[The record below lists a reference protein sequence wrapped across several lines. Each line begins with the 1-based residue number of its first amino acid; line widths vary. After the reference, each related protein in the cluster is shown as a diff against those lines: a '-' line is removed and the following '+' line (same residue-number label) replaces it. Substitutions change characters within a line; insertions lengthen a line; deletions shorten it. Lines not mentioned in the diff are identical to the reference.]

1 MGDDTETINDVW
13 CLQDFYFTTFGGGY
27 NLVLTRRPVIHTH
40 PSKPDPGFTFD
51 FAPVPIHT
59 FKNASVW
66 MSVDEMMMMIATS
79 HPPPLQDHLF
89 QLLIQ
94 DKSPLLLSVPTV
106 QTFFSSTQPQRKRDT
121 FALFDN
127 NFKLSRSTV
136 YSHPVTTYG
145 MSIATK

>member
-1 MGDDTETINDVW
+1 MSLSPPVIRSASRPLPFENDLTTGTVVEMTDLSPETIW
-13 CLQDFYFTTFGGGY
+13 YT
-27 NLVLTRRPVIHTH
+27 
-40 PSKPDPGFTFD
+40 DPGFTFD
-51 FAPVPIHT
+51 FALPTYFIN
-59 FKNASVW
+59 NAFVW
-66 MSVDEMMMMIATS
+66 TMMMTAT
-79 HPPPLQDHLF
+79 HPLHLQDHLL

-127 NFKLSRSTV
+127 KLSRSTV